1 MVVEGH
7 GFVGDAEFGRR
18 VNGELD
24 GERMI
29 VGWHRGGW
37 RVDAE
42 IGLCVDIVVVG
53 VCRASADRWLRVVVS
68 GCNGRVVDYGVIF
81 GQCREDYVFWWWWG
95 AGVEAGVDWC
105 GFAEDGDVV
114 IDVVIII
121 VLVLSGEGHCVR
133 CHRRC
138 SWRVGGR

>member
-24 GERMI
+24 GEWMI

-95 AGVEAGVDWC
+95 AGAEAGVDWC
-105 GFAEDGDVV
+105 GRLECVEDRCMIVGRNDVC
-114 IDVVIII
+114 ILGRDEARCPPVV
-121 VLVLSGEGHCVR
+121 
-133 CHRRC
+133 
-138 SWRVGGR
+138 